1 MKVAVCGNVA
11 TVQNILYE
19 LAQRGVEVKFFIR
32 DMLHVGETAPDNIPH
47 TNFFGVRR
55 LIAAGEL
62 DGVVIAERPPYS
74 FFAESVVG
82 KCKLYNIPNVGVCY
96 PQGIYWLESS
106 KIFVPSLEAD
116 ITDKCNLHCAGCYH
130 FANFSVAED
139 FYPIENFRRD
149 MSRIAQ
155 TCDVLEFHLLGG
167 EPLFLKNLDKYLIV
181 ARQCLPNSD
190 LRILTNGTLI
200 LSLPQKILNAV
211 RENRFT
217 IDISPYPPTMKI
229 VDKIKAVLDANKIKY
244 TFMSGNLIRY
254 FFVFMTLHGSNN
266 PEKSRQICMN
276 NTCRAMRDGKIYKCP
291 PDAFSYKFTERFGI
305 EGFPQS
311 VGVDIYAPN
320 FSSLLDGLDGNVEM
334 CYWCSERVRQ
344 IPWQPTNNPKLED
357 WLADPDELKNFF

>member
-11 TVQNILYE
+11 TGQNILYE

-32 DMLHVGETAPDNIPH
+32 DILHVGETVPDNIPH

-62 DGVVIAERPPYS
+62 DGVVIAELPPYS
-74 FFAESVVG
+74 FFVESVVG

-116 ITDKCNLHCAGCYH
+116 ITDKCNLHCAGCCH

-149 MSRIAQ
+149 IEQLSR
-155 TCDVLEFHLLGG
+155 TCDLPYFRLMGG
-167 EPLFLKNLDKYLIV
+167 EPLLVKNLDEYLQI

-217 IDISPYPPTMKI
+217 IDISPYLPTVK
-229 VDKIKAVLDANKIKY
+229 VAAQIKALLDANEIP
-244 TFMSGNLIRY
+244 SNLGAGP
-254 FFVFMTLHGSNN
+254 FEKFNVFMTLNGGHN
-266 PEKSRQICMN
+266 PLVSRKFCGN
-276 NTCRAMRDGKIYKCP
+276 DACRTVRNGKMYKCP

-357 WLADPDELKNFF
+357 WLADPDELKNFL